1 MGRTSREG
9 KEGKRGVGV
18 KEGGGEMGGRE
29 ADKER
34 GERERGI
41 LTFSPLFS
49 LSLGWV
55 REGKHV
61 SVLPTPPRP
70 PLPSPPSPQAVYWFG
85 RFLSPSLSLSAFL
98 FLFLFVSALSLFVRS
113 SVCLSACL
121 SICLYLSCLSSA
133 CLFVYLP
140 SCQSV
145 YLFVY
150 MSVYLL
156 HLEFLC
162 LWKNLINTPKDK

>member
-1 MGRTSREG
+1 MRW
-9 KEGKRGVGV
+9 
-18 KEGGGEMGGRE
+18 EGGKQIRRGGRE
-29 ADKER
+29 R
-34 GERERGI
+34 GE
-41 LTFSPLFS
+41 FSLFLPFS
-49 LSLGWV
+49 LSHSGGFV
-55 REGKHV
+55 RG
-61 SVLPTPPRP
+61 SMFRSFLPP
-70 PLPSPPSPQAVYWFG
+70 PPSSP
-85 RFLSPSLSLSAFL
+85 LSPFPSGCLLVWEVLISLPFSLSAFL

-150 MSVYLL
+150 MSDYLL

-162 LWKNLINTPKDK
+162 L